1 MTSAWLLPLYTVHFT
16 FHIDSLKLIRT
27 FQELVKERRC
37 LGLEADVF
45 DWTVTRRDVA
55 SGVEHWLEILT
66 YSENTAANKSLWWKH
81 WLFLWYG
88 VVSRSLGCNC
98 NVVLSLCFRGNHCS
112 RFTVPILDHRHSSH
126 AWRQE
131 DGAFYNA
138 PMIPSVTLK
147 QRLSWRI
154 ISIVLHHC
162 KQQTSYTCLFMY
174 WISQLYMMPY
184 KIFLLFTFAFDLCLC
199 LIHFHAFV

>member
-1 MTSAWLLPLYTVHFT
+1 MTSALLLPLYTVHFT
-16 FHIDSLKLIRT
+16 FYIDSLKLILT
-27 FQELVKERRC
+27 FQEWVKERCC

-45 DWTVTRRDVA
+45 DWTVTCRDVG
-55 SGVEHWLEILT
+55 SRVEHWLEILT
-66 YSENTAANKSLWWKH
+66 YYSENTTANESLWWKH

-88 VVSRSLGCNC
+88 VVSSSLSCNC
-98 NVVLSLCFRGNHCS
+98 NVALSLCFRGNHCS

-138 PMIPSVTLK
+138 PMILSVTLK

-162 KQQTSYTCLFMY
+162 RQQNS
-174 WISQLYMMPY
+174 
-184 KIFLLFTFAFDLCLC
+184 
-199 LIHFHAFV
+199 